1 MIGKN
6 LAHYRVGEQ
15 LGRGGMGEVYVAD
28 DLNLN
33 RKVALKFLPDAFT
46 GDPERMARFEREAK
60 LLASLNH
67 PNIAA
72 IHGLEEAEG
81 KRFIVMELVEGET
94 LAQRLSKGALP
105 VDEALA
111 ICRQIAEGLEA
122 AHEKGVIHRDL
133 KPANVMISEGD
144 KVKIL
149 DFGLAKALSDETQSV
164 DSSQSPTLTE
174 AMTRPGVILGTA
186 AYMSPEQAK
195 GKAVDKRVDIW
206 AFGCILYE
214 CLTGKRAFE
223 GDTVTETLAAVLTK
237 ELELATVSAKVRPLL
252 HRCLEKDPKKRL
264 RDIGEAMV
272 WVESPPESVP
282 ARKPRFLQ
290 TWAAIATLLAI
301 ALATAVTLLV
311 RSRPAAEDDRS
322 MWFQVNTPEMPPFSG
337 LPSVSPDGRYIAF
350 VGKSE
355 GKYLLFVRPLDG
367 LESRPLQG
375 TEDALYPFWSPDSQ
389 FIGFGAG
396 GKVKKVSVSGGY
408 PETLC
413 ELPGTQLFRGGTWNS
428 AGVLLFA
435 CASGPLHR
443 IPASGGRPVAVTAI
457 DQNRQEGTH
466 IFPSFL
472 PDGRHFLFTVRS
484 TRPENT
490 GVYIGALD
498 SGERKR
504 VVRGIANAVFAD
516 PGLLLFGREGG
527 LLAQRFNPDR
537 LEAEGDPVIIVQQG
551 VSSTGSRMA
560 SFAVSKTNLLV
571 YRSGIESYSTPMIW
585 VGRDGGQIGA
595 AYAAFGQ
602 PAVSPDGNLI
612 AAVRIQEELNSTDIW
627 LIDTSRGVD
636 EPLTRHPAWDQHPVW
651 SSDGK
656 RIAFASEREG
666 HSQLFQMRID
676 GSRREE
682 QLLDSTTTIRSTD
695 WSPDA
700 RFIIYR
706 RDDPRTNTDLWALP
720 LFGDRKP
727 FPIADSEFGEAQGKV
742 SPDGRWI
749 AYSSDE
755 SGQPEIYV
763 QAFPSRSGRRKVSI
777 SGGSDPR
784 WRRNGKELFY
794 VGADGKMMAVPS
806 KLGEECSFGTPVAL
820 FDAKISNPIREST
833 LYDVS
838 ADGQRFVLK
847 QPYDSPSQLNV
858 IFNWTSLLKK

>member
-1 MIGKN
+1 MSMIGKT
-6 LAHYRVGEQ
+6 LAHYEITSQ
-15 LGRGGMGEVYVAD
+15 LGKGGMGEVYVAD
-28 DLNLN
+28 DLSLD
-33 RKVALKFLPDAFT
+33 RKVALKFLPDAFAD
-46 GDPERMARFEREAK
+46 DPERMARFEREAK

-72 IHGLEEAEG
+72 IYGLEQAEG

-94 LAQRLSKGALP
+94 LAQTLSKGPLP
-105 VDEALA
+105 VEDALG

-133 KPANVMISEGD
+133 KPANAMISEGD

-149 DFGLAKALSDETQSV
+149 DFGLAKALSDERQSI

-195 GKAVDKRVDIW
+195 GKTVDKRADIW

-223 GDTVTETLAAVLTK
+223 GETVTETLAAVLTK
-237 ELELATVSAKVRPLL
+237 ELELATVPAKVRPLL

-282 ARKPRFLQ
+282 ARKPRFLR
-290 TWAAIATLLAI
+290 TWAAIAALLVI

-311 RSRPAAEDDRS
+311 RSRPAAEDDRR
-322 MWFQVNTPEMPPFSG
+322 MWFRVDTPEMTPQA
-337 LPSVSPDGRYIAF
+337 LPCVSPDGRYIAF

-413 ELPGTQLFRGGTWNS
+413 DLPGTLLFRGGTWNS
-428 AGVLLFA
+428 DDVLLFA
-435 CASGPLHR
+435 YASGPLHR

-457 DQNRQEGTH
+457 DKNRQETSH
-466 IFPSFL
+466 VLPSFL
-472 PDGRHFLFTVRS
+472 PDGKHFLFTTNS

-498 SGERKR
+498 SDVRIR
-504 VVRGIANAVFAD
+504 VVGGLLNAVFAD
-516 PGLLLFGREGG
+516 PGWLVFSRAGDLLV
-527 LLAQRFNPDR
+527 QHFNPDR
-537 LEAEGDPVIIVQQG
+537 LKAEGDPVTIVRQG
-551 VSSTGSRMA
+551 VYSIRSGIA
-560 SFAVSKTNLLV
+560 AFAVSRTNLLV
-571 YRSGIESYSTPMIW
+571 YRSGIGFSSTPLIW
-585 VGRDGGQIGA
+585 VGRDGRQISA
-595 AYAAFGQ
+595 AYAASSQ
-602 PAVSPDGNLI
+602 PAVSPDGSLI
-612 AAVRIQEELNSTDIW
+612 AATYYQEEFASTDIW
-627 LIDTSRGVD
+627 LIDTSRGID
-636 EPLTRHPAWDQHPVW
+636 EPLTRHPEWDQHPVW
-651 SSDGK
+651 SPDGK
-656 RIAFASEREG
+656 RIAFSRSG
-666 HSQLFQMRID
+666 LFQISMD
-676 GSRREE
+676 GRREE
-682 QLLDSTTTIRSTD
+682 KLLDMQARPTD
-695 WSPDA
+695 WSADG

-706 RDDPRTNTDLWALP
+706 HDDSRTNMDLWALP

-727 FPIADSEFGEAQGKV
+727 FPVADSEFSEAQGKV

-763 QAFPSRSGRRKVSI
+763 QAFPSRSGRRKVSM

-784 WRRNGKELFY
+784 WRRNGQELFY

-820 FDAKISNPIREST
+820 FDAKIFNSVRECT

-838 ADGQRFVLK
+838 ADGQRFVL
-847 QPYDSPSQLNV
+847 QQFYDSPSQLNV
-858 IFNWTSLLKK
+858 ISNWTSLLKK